1 VCAPAGSASGIAS
14 WVGALSVDVTTLGP
28 IGLATSN
35 PYTDDAALVA
45 EEAQHVESL
54 GFSTLWRS
62 GNLPMLAAAVRA
74 TKAIPVATGIIPV
87 SSVPAADVVSTYQAL
102 EPGRFIVGLGGA
114 HNAQPLDTLNAYL
127 DELDAAGVPASSR
140 VLAALGPNMLELA
153 RDRANG
159 AYPFLVTPS
168 YMTDARAV
176 LGADRLLAVLLMV
189 MPVTNREA
197 ARRAAAETLDFLT
210 KVGGYRRNL
219 LRLGFSESDIDGV
232 SDRLL
237 DGLTAWGDLDAIA
250 ARIAEYRA
258 AGADQVVLRILGVD
272 DLVTWRARL
281 AEALIG

>member
-1 VCAPAGSASGIAS
+1 
-14 WVGALSVDVTTLGP
+14 VTTLGP

-74 TKAIPVATGIIPV
+74 TKTIPVATGIIPV
-87 SSVPAADVVSTYQAL
+87 SEVPAADVIATYKSL
-102 EPGRFIVGLGGA
+102 EHDHPGRFIVGLGGA
-114 HNAQPLDTLNAYL
+114 HNARPLATLNAYL
-127 DELDAAGVPASSR
+127 DELDSAGVPATSR
-140 VLAALGPNMLELA
+140 VLAALGPNMLALS
-153 RDRANG
+153 RDRAGG

-168 YMTDARAV
+168 YVTGARAV
-176 LGADRLLAVLLMV
+176 LGAGRSLAVLLMV
-189 MPVTNREA
+189 APVTDREA
-197 ARRAAAETLDFLT
+197 ARGAVAETLDFLT

-219 LRLGFSESDIDGV
+219 LRLGFSESDIDDV

-237 DGLTAWGDLDAIA
+237 DGLVAWGDLDAVTV
-250 ARIAEYRA
+250 RVAEFRA

-272 DLVTWRARL
+272 DMVTWRARL
-281 AEALIG
+281 AEALIDAG